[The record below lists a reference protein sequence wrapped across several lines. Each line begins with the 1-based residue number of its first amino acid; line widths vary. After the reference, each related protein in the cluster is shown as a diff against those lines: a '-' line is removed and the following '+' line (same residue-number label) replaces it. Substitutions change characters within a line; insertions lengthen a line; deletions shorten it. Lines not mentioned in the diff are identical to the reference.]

1 MAKLF
6 YSDRFYDDFVA
17 VQLESKRDEI
27 IKAVDMLSDFPEIG
41 SPILSDYIVKE
52 YGPQVRKLVVSP
64 FVAIYEY
71 DRKADAVN
79 VLALVH
85 QRAAW

>member
-1 MAKLF
+1 MARIT
-6 YSDRFYDDFVA
+6 YSEQFIEDAQGIRLA
-17 VQLESKRDEI
+17 KKRAQVRRSIEQ
-27 IKAVDMLSDFPEIG
+27 LSDFPEIG
-41 SPILSDYIVKE
+41 SPTLSDYIVKE

-71 DRKADAVN
+71 DGDADTVN